1 MMGTKGTCFDV
12 RAVAGT
18 SHFSPAARSSRSMT
32 RLSPSRARPIN
43 SGRRSVARA
52 PASRFTEGLFS
63 QRARPADCL
72 TPLTAPSSIG
82 LSLYQSWLP
91 LTKVNNRRTQM
102 SFNKITLV
110 GNLGRDPELRYTPQG
125 TPVCSFSLATNER
138 RKDRNTGENNDITTW
153 FRVTLWGRQAETA
166 SQYLTRGRPV
176 YIEGRLRVEEWTDRD
191 GKPRHTLEV
200 HATDMQFIG
209 GGRSDE
215 GTAPASRAAA
225 AAPEPAVNAPDMND
239 DDVPF

>member
-1 MMGTKGTCFDV
+1 
-12 RAVAGT
+12 
-18 SHFSPAARSSRSMT
+18 
-32 RLSPSRARPIN
+32 
-43 SGRRSVARA
+43 
-52 PASRFTEGLFS
+52 
-63 QRARPADCL
+63 
-72 TPLTAPSSIG
+72 
-82 LSLYQSWLP
+82 
-91 LTKVNNRRTQM
+91 M
-102 SFNKITLV
+102 SFNKIILV

-125 TPVCSFSLATNER
+125 TPVCSFSLATNEK
-138 RKDRNTGENNDITTW
+138 RKDRTTGENQDLTTW

-209 GGRSDE
+209 GGRSEE
-215 GTAPASRAAA
+215 GGAPPARAAA
-225 AAPEPAVNAPDMND
+225 AAQGDAGPEPTDLSD

>member
-1 MMGTKGTCFDV
+1 
-12 RAVAGT
+12 
-18 SHFSPAARSSRSMT
+18 
-32 RLSPSRARPIN
+32 
-43 SGRRSVARA
+43 
-52 PASRFTEGLFS
+52 
-63 QRARPADCL
+63 
-72 TPLTAPSSIG
+72 
-82 LSLYQSWLP
+82 
-91 LTKVNNRRTQM
+91 M

-138 RKDRNTGENNDITTW
+138 RRDKNTGENNDTTTW

-209 GGRSDE
+209 GGRADE
-215 GTAPASRAAA
+215 AGAPTAKAATA
-225 AAPEPAVNAPDMND
+225 NANAGPEPTDLTD
-239 DDVPF
+239 DDIPF